1 MKKHTL
7 LFVFVLSCFL
17 AACTL
22 TAEVSASLT
31 SLLTAN
37 GGKWKVSYAKFGSED
52 APSGMYDRFLVEF
65 KSGTAYITTN
75 PDGAIFPALLPSGVW
90 KEGSAGTL
98 IFDVSVNVRE
108 ITKSR
113 TPTKI
118 VLEWDVTIPG
128 KVTTTYRV
136 ELTKAN

>member
-1 MKKHTL
+1 MKKHAL
-7 LFVFVLSCFL
+7 LFTFVLSLSL

-22 TAEVSASLT
+22 TADVSASLT
-31 SLLTAN
+31 SILTAN
-37 GGKWKVSYAKFGSED
+37 GGKWKVSYARFGTEE

-98 IFDVSVNVRE
+98 TFDGSVSVRE

-113 TPTKI
+113 TATKI
-118 VLEWDVTIPG
+118 TLEWEVIIPG

>member
-7 LFVFVLSCFL
+7 LFAFLLSICL
-17 AACTL
+17 SACTL
-22 TAEVSASLT
+22 KGEVSASLT
-31 SLLTAN
+31 AILTGN
-37 GGKWKVSYAKFGSED
+37 GGKWKVSYAKFGTEE

-90 KEGSAGTL
+90 KEGSTGTL
-98 IFDVSVNVRE
+98 TFDGNVSVRE

-113 TPTKI
+113 TAGKI
-118 VLEWDVTIPG
+118 VLEWEVTIPG

-136 ELTKAN
+136 ELIKA

>member
-1 MKKHTL
+1 MKKRFL
-7 LFVFVLSCFL
+7 LFTLMLALGV
-17 AACTL
+17 AACT
-22 TAEVSASLT
+22 TEKTSVTLT
-31 SLLTAN
+31 SILTAN

-75 PDGAIFPALLPSGVW
+75 PDGAIFPALLPSGAW

-98 IFDVSVNVRE
+98 IFDANVNVRE

-113 TPTKI
+113 TTTKI